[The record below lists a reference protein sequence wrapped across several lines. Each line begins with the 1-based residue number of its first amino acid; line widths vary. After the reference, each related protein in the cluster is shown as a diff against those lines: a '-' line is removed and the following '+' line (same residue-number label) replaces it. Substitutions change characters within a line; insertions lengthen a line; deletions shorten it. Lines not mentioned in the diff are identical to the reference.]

1 MISDILKR
9 IICINKKTKTIR
21 YCYYY
26 VFLHLL
32 KGQDDYVKPDIDAKT
47 SHLTMIF

>member
-1 MISDILKR
+1 MYVLV
-9 IICINKKTKTIR
+9 IIA
-21 YCYYY
+21 
-26 VFLHLL
+26 